1 MRTGDEPPP
10 ALTHKR
16 EDENMAK
23 KDETAQTN
31 EQTNVQTAEAK
42 KDETAQTNEQTNV
55 QTAETKRGPRKMWI
69 NVHKPAGSQEDGRL
83 VGVNGKNWKIKYNVD
98 VQVPE
103 EVYCVLRDAARAEA
117 ERDLYIER
125 LTKK

>member
-42 KDETAQTNEQTNV
+42 
-55 QTAETKRGPRKMWI
+55 RGPRKMWI
-69 NVHKPAGSQEDGRL
+69 NVHKPAGSQEDGRF
-83 VGVNGKNWKIKYNVD
+83 VSVNGKNWLIKYGVD
-98 VQVPE
+98 VLVPE
-103 EVYCVLRDAARAEA
+103 EVYEVLKNAAKAEA
-117 ERDLYIER
+117 QRDMYIER
-125 LTKK
+125 LTNK